1 MKSIKIAVTG
11 TEASVTEK
19 PVLTSGTVGLPVE
32 FIFDEAWD
40 GLDKTAVF
48 RAGSRSYPVSCL
60 QDAATVPWE
69 VMEKPGVGL
78 YIGVLGADHR
88 AVVKIPT
95 VWVLVDT
102 IAPGTGI
109 PDTVPTEPT
118 AQVYDQILSAANQ
131 AADVANSVRED
142 ADAGKFIGPAG
153 PAGPTGPK
161 GKDGANGYTP
171 VRGTDYWTEADKA
184 EIKSYVDD
192 AILGGAW

>member
-1 MKSIKIAVTG
+1 MKSIKITVTG
-11 TEASVTEK
+11 SDASVTEK

-32 FIFDEAWD
+32 FTFDEAWE

-48 RAGSRSYPVSCL
+48 RAGSRSYPVRCL

-95 VWVLVDT
+95 VWVLVGI
-102 IAPGTGI
+102 IAPGTEV
-109 PDTVPTEPT
+109 PDTAAKEPT
-118 AQVYDQILSAANQ
+118 PKVYDQILAAANQ
-131 AADVANSVRED
+131 AVNVANSVRSD
-142 ADAGKFIGPAG
+142 ADS
-153 PAGPTGPK
+153 
-161 GKDGANGYTP
+161 GAFQGNPGYTP

-184 EIKSYVDD
+184 EIKAYVDE